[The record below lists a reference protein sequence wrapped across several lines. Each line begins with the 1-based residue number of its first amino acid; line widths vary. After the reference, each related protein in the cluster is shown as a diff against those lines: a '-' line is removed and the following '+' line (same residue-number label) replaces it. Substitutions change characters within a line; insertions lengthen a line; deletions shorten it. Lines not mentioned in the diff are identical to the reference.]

1 MVLTRSGR
9 FLSIVLLGTTA
20 VPAFAQTPVA
30 PTREEVERGRIDP
43 ADTQRRG
50 RLSVE
55 GGVERAPC
63 PLADPRYAD
72 IRVTISDVQF
82 NGLAGLPPE
91 ALRPSW
97 TRFAG
102 QSVPIATVCDIR
114 DEAATIL
121 RRAGYLAAVQ
131 VPPQRIE
138 DNGVVRFDV
147 LMARLVGVQVRGD
160 AGRSERIIAGYL
172 EKIRD
177 QQVFNVNDAER
188 YLLLARDLPGYD
200 VRLTLR
206 PAGTVPGEVIGEVS
220 VLSTPIEV
228 DLNLQN
234 YGSRDT
240 GRFGGLVRAQF
251 NGLTGLGDQTTLSYF
266 ATADFE
272 EQHVLNAGHAFR
284 IGSEGLTIGGDFTY
298 AWTKPDIGPGGVF
311 RSETLI
317 ASARATYP
325 VLRSQSSNVFATLG
339 FDFIDQEVRFGGTP
353 ISEDNLRVLFARVD
367 YDAADPDSIAG
378 ANSFSAS
385 EPRWR
390 FGASVEAR
398 HGIDV
403 FGASGSCGGPPLF
416 ANCQPP
422 RVGLSKSEADP
433 TAFIVR
439 GQAYGEFRP
448 VPNITFSIA
457 PRAQYSSK
465 PLLSYEEF
473 SAGNYTV
480 GRGYDPGTITGD
492 SGIGVSAEIRF
503 GSIVPRSINGVSFQP
518 FFFFDAARVYNE
530 DRLFPPYPPGSSDL
544 YSYGIG
550 ARGAWGNRARL
561 DLTLAV
567 PERRAGLLAFEPG
580 ARLLASLTVKLVPW
594 NR

>member
-1 MVLTRSGR
+1 MLFGA
-9 FLSIVLLGTTA
+9 TTA
-20 VPAFAQTPVA
+20 PAFAQTPVA
-30 PTREEVERGRIDP
+30 PTREEVERGRVDP
-43 ADTQRRG
+43 AEAQRRG

-63 PLADPRYAD
+63 PLADARYAD

-82 NGLAGLPPE
+82 AGLAGLPPA

-102 QSVPIATVCDIR
+102 QSVPISTVCDIR

-147 LMARLVGVQVRGD
+147 LMAKLVGVQVRGD

-177 QQVFNVNDAER
+177 QDVFNVNDAER

-206 PAGTVPGEVIGEVS
+206 PAGTTPGEVIGEVS

-228 DLNLQN
+228 DLNVQN

-240 GRFGGLVRAQF
+240 GRFGGLIRAQF

-266 ATADFE
+266 ATADFK
-272 EQHVLNAGHAFR
+272 EQHVLNAGHSFR
-284 IGSEGLTIGGDFTY
+284 IGSEGLTVGADVTY
-298 AWTKPDIGPGGVF
+298 AFTEPSVGPGGAF
-311 RSETLI
+311 KSETLV
-317 ASARATYP
+317 ANARASYP
-325 VLRSQSSNVFATLG
+325 FLRSQNSNLFGTIG

-353 ISEDNLRVLFARVD
+353 INEDNLRVLFARVD
-367 YDAADPDSIAG
+367 YDAVDPDSTPG
-378 ANSFSAS
+378 ANGYSAS

-403 FGASGSCGGPPLF
+403 FGASRSCGGAPLF
-416 ANCQPP
+416 PNCQPP

-439 GQAYGEFRP
+439 GQAFAEFRP
-448 VPNITFSIA
+448 VPNITFSLA
-457 PRAQYSSK
+457 PRAQYSSR

-492 SGIGVSAEIRF
+492 SGVGVSAEMRF
-503 GSIVPRSINGVSFQP
+503 GTIVPRSINAVSFQP
-518 FFFFDAARVYNE
+518 FFFVDAAWVNNE
-530 DRLFPPYPPGSSDL
+530 DALFPPYPANSSKL

-567 PERRAGLLAFEPG
+567 PGRRAGLLAFEPG
-580 ARLLASLTVKLVPW
+580 ARLLASLTIKLVPF